1 MNPYLRVL
9 LLGAAVSLIVNL
21 KTARGEDVTSAYEA
35 HVFKTEDGGSLPY
48 RLLAPME
55 VKPDEKYP
63 LLLFLHG
70 AGERG
75 NDNKAQLLHV
85 AGELAEPQL
94 RQRYPAFVVVPQC
107 PAEQKWVDIN
117 WSDDSHTMPKDPSA
131 PMNLVIGLLDTLQ
144 GSLPVDKSRIY
155 VVGLSMGGYGT
166 WDLLQ
171 RMPERFAAGIP
182 ICGGGDP
189 AYSAEVAK
197 VPVWAFH
204 GDRDTAV
211 KPRRS
216 REMVAAIR
224 QAGGNPI
231 YTEYPGVAHNS
242 WTMTAQNRL
251 VWDWLFAQRKS
262 QR

>member
-1 MNPYLRVL
+1 M
-9 LLGAAVSLIVNL
+9 
-21 KTARGEDVTSAYEA
+21 TSVYEA
-35 HVFKTEDGGSLPY
+35 HVFKTDDGRSLPY
-48 RLLAPME
+48 RLLSPVE
-55 VKPDEKYP
+55 IKPGEKYP
-63 LLLFLHG
+63 LVLFLHG

-75 NDNKAQLLHV
+75 NDNKAPLLHV
-85 AGELAEPQL
+85 AGELADPQL

-107 PAEQKWVDIN
+107 PAEKKWVDVS
-117 WSDDSHTMPKDPSA
+117 WSEDSHTMPEQPSET
-131 PMNLVIGLLDTLQ
+131 MKLVIALLD
-144 GSLPVDKSRIY
+144 SLSDSQPVDPSRIY

-189 AYSAEVAK
+189 ACAAQVAK

-216 REMVAAIR
+216 REMVAAIG

-251 VWDWLFAQRKS
+251 VWDWLFSQKKS